1 MSTRM
6 GPRIRVLM
14 VTGDWRWN
22 SGRRPA
28 VFIARQVEFLRR
40 AGVEV
45 DLFSFR
51 GAGQPWNYALAW
63 WEVRRRLNGGSYD
76 LVHAQ
81 FGQSGLT
88 ALPQRVPLV
97 VTFRG
102 DDLEGFI
109 GENGRYIPAGWLF
122 RCISRVVARQADA
135 AIVVSEHMKR
145 YLPGSVPA
153 HVLPSGI
160 DLELF
165 RPEPRDEAR
174 RRLGLAEEQRL
185 ILFVGN
191 PALAR
196 KRFALAQRAVDIVNR
211 SIPAR
216 LIVGWELPHPDIAAL
231 MSACDVLVC
240 TSMQEGSPDAVK
252 EALACNLPVVS
263 VRVGDVPL
271 RLRGISGCELC
282 PDDRAETIAAALE
295 RVLRRS
301 SPMDS
306 RSAMKHLDERLL
318 TQRLIDIYRS
328 VLPSTRAG
336 GRELERRAR
345 PDHRPADQRNRWP
358 SIREEPVMKIVPG
371 IPASPGAGPVL
382 P

>member
-1 MSTRM
+1 M

-14 VTGDWRWN
+14 VTSDWPWN
-22 SGRRPA
+22 SGGGPA
-28 VFIARQVEFLRR
+28 VFIGQQVEFLRR
-40 AGVEV
+40 EGVDV
-45 DLFSFR
+45 DLFPFR
-51 GAGQPWNYALAW
+51 GARRPQNYALAW
-63 WEVRRRLNGGSYD
+63 WEVRRRLNAGSYD

-88 ALPQRVPLV
+88 ALPKRIPLV

-102 DDLEGFI
+102 DDLEGIF
-109 GENGRYIPAGWLF
+109 GENGRYIPAGWLL

-145 YLPGSVPA
+145 YLPGSVAA
-153 HVLPSGI
+153 HVLPTGI

-165 RPEPRDEAR
+165 RPGPRAEAR

-185 ILFVGN
+185 ILFVDN

-211 SIPAR
+211 SIPTR
-216 LIVGWELPHPDIAAL
+216 LIVGWELPRPDIAAL

-240 TSMQEGSPDAVK
+240 TSMQEGSPNAVK

-263 VRVGDVPL
+263 VRVGDVPV

-282 PDDRAETIAAALE
+282 PDDHAESIAAALE
-295 RVLRRS
+295 RVLRRGCRI
-301 SPMDS
+301 DG

-328 VLPSTRAG
+328 VLPTSGTLAKK
-336 GRELERRAR
+336 LV
-345 PDHRPADQRNRWP
+345 Q
-358 SIREEPVMKIVPG
+358 
-371 IPASPGAGPVL
+371 AS
-382 P
+382 

>member
-1 MSTRM
+1 M

-14 VTGDWRWN
+14 VTSDWLGN
-22 SGRRPA
+22 SWGGPA

-40 AGVEV
+40 EGVEV
-45 DLFSFR
+45 DLFPFR
-51 GAGQPWNYALAW
+51 GARQARHYALAW

-81 FGQSGLT
+81 FVQSGLT
-88 ALPQRVPLV
+88 ALPKRVPLV

-102 DDLEGFI
+102 DDLEGII
-109 GENGRYIPAGWLF
+109 GENGRYIPAGWLLRF
-122 RCISRVVARQADA
+122 LSRVVARQADA
-135 AIVVSEHMKR
+135 AVVVSEHMKR

-174 RRLGLAEEQRL
+174 RRLGLAEQQRL

-211 SIPAR
+211 SIPTR

-240 TSMQEGSPDAVK
+240 TSMQDGSPNAVK

-263 VRVGDVPL
+263 VRVGDVPV

-282 PDDRAETIAAALE
+282 ADDHAETIAAALE
-295 RVLRRS
+295 RVLRRG
-301 SPMDS
+301 S
-306 RSAMKHLDERLL
+306 RIDGRSVMKPLDERVL

-328 VLPSTRAG
+328 VLPTTKALA
-336 GRELERRAR
+336 EK
-345 PDHRPADQRNRWP
+345 PALVQ
-358 SIREEPVMKIVPG
+358 
-371 IPASPGAGPVL
+371 AS
-382 P
+382 